1 MRKSSRPSRLR
12 SMAVRLPLLA
22 LAGSVAPLFCVGL
35 LAAQELP
42 RQIAWT
48 AYDVGSA
55 GYNQAVAMG
64 SALKNELGVDLRV
77 LPGRNDV
84 ARQVPLRDGRV
95 QFSATGVGA
104 SYLAQEGVQEF
115 GAREWGPQKVRVL
128 LASNA
133 DSNLS
138 IGVAA
143 DLGIETMADLAGK
156 RVAWVVGSPSLN
168 ENITA
173 LLHFADLTWDDVE
186 RVDFPGFG
194 VSWEGI
200 VNDQVDAAFAA
211 TTSGQ
216 AYQLESSPR
225 GLFWPPTP
233 HDDEE
238 GWARLQSMAPFFVPN
253 MASQG
258 AGLSEDRQHEG
269 PAYPYPVLIAYDTQE
284 SDLVH
289 AMTKAL
295 VDLFPEYDGASPGI
309 NGWALDRQVFD
320 WVVPYHE
327 GAIRYFEEIGVWS
340 EDLQAHNDAL
350 VERQEVLAAAW
361 EEMVAEA
368 PEDEEA
374 FLEAWMARRA
384 EALEAAGMDPIYR

>member
-1 MRKSSRPSRLR
+1 MIQGCKDHLSLRRLSALTAGGFAA
-12 SMAVRLPLLA
+12 SMLFV
-22 LAGSVAPLFCVGL
+22 AG
-35 LAAQELP
+35 LAAEELP
-42 RQIAWT
+42 SQVAWT

-64 SALKNELGVDLRV
+64 GALKNNMNVDLRV

-115 GAREWGPQKVRVL
+115 GAPEWGPQKVRVL
-128 LASNA
+128 LSSNA

-138 IGVAA
+138 VGVAA
-143 DLGIETMADLAGK
+143 DLGIETFADLEGK

-168 ENITA
+168 ENVTA
-173 LLHFADLTWDDVE
+173 LLAFANLTWDDVE
-186 RVDFPGFG
+186 RVEFPGFG
-194 VSWEGI
+194 AAWEGI
-200 VNDQVDAAFAA
+200 INDQVDAAFAT

-216 AYQLESSPR
+216 AYQLEASPR
-225 GLFWPPTP
+225 GLYWPPVP

-238 GWARLQSMAPFFVPN
+238 GWARLTANAPFFVPN
-253 MASQG
+253 MATAG
-258 AGLSEDRQHEG
+258 ATLSEENPHEG
-269 PAYPYPVLIAYDTQE
+269 AAYPYPVLIAYDTQD
-284 SDLVH
+284 SDLVY

-309 NGWALDRQVFD
+309 NGWALDRQIFD

-327 GAIRYFEEIGVWS
+327 GAIRYFEEIGVWN
-340 EDLQAHNDAL
+340 EEFQAHNDAL
-350 VERQEVLAAAW
+350 IERQEVLAAAW
-361 EEMVAEA
+361 EEMSE
-368 PEDEEA
+368 EDIDDEEA
-374 FLEAWMARRA
+374 FLEAWMAKRA
-384 EALEAAGMDPIYR
+384 EALEAAGMDPVYR

>member
-1 MRKSSRPSRLR
+1 MMVRN
-12 SMAVRLPLLA
+12 ANRLPLQRLLVPAVAGLA
-22 LAGSVAPLFCVGL
+22 SSLLWLGSVS
-35 LAAQELP
+35 AQELP
-42 RQIAWT
+42 GQVAWT

-64 SALKNELGVDLRV
+64 SALKNNLGVDLRV

-115 GAREWGPQKVRVL
+115 GAPEWGPQKVRVL

-143 DLGIETMADLAGK
+143 DLGIETMADLEGK

-194 VSWEGI
+194 AAWEGI

-238 GWARLQSMAPFFVPN
+238 GWQRLKSMAPFFVPN

-258 AGLSEDRQHEG
+258 AGLSEENQHEG

-284 SDLVH
+284 SDLVY

-327 GAIRYFEEIGVWS
+327 GAIRYFEEIGVWN

-350 VERQEVLAAAW
+350 VERQEILAAAW
-361 EEMVAEA
+361 EEMET
-368 PEDEEA
+368 EDASDGEA
-374 FLEAWMARRA
+374 FLEGWMSKRA
-384 EALEAAGMDPIYR
+384 EALEAAGLDPVYR

>member
-1 MRKSSRPSRLR
+1 MPVL
-12 SMAVRLPLLA
+12 AVASFAASLLW
-22 LAGSVAPLFCVGL
+22 LGSLS
-35 LAAQELP
+35 AQELP
-42 RQIAWT
+42 RQVAWT

-64 SALKNELGVDLRV
+64 SALKNNLGVDLRV

-95 QFSATGVGA
+95 QFSSTGVGA

-115 GAREWGPQKVRVL
+115 GAPEWGPQKVRVL

-143 DLGIETMADLAGK
+143 DLGIETMADLEGK

-194 VSWEGI
+194 AAWEGI

-238 GWARLQSMAPFFVPN
+238 GWQRLKSMPPFFVPN

-258 AGLSEDRQHEG
+258 AGLSKEAPVESA
-269 PAYPYPVLIAYDTQE
+269 AYPYPILHTLDDRKADEVY
-284 SDLVH
+284 
-289 AMTKAL
+289 AMTKAM
-295 VDLFPEYDGASPGI
+295 VETFPMYKDAAPG
-309 NGWALDRQVFD
+309 NDGWALEQQNLE
-320 WVVPYHE
+320 WVAPYHE
-327 GAIRYFEEIGVWS
+327 GAIRFYKEKGMWT
-340 EDLQAHNDAL
+340 DAHQKHNDML
-350 VERQEVLAAAW
+350 VKRQEILADTWKKVLAQKLDGDAHMSAW
-361 EEMVAEA
+361 QKA
-368 PEDEEA
+368 
-374 FLEAWMARRA
+374 RA
-384 EALEAAGMDPIYR
+384 EALRAADMEVVLEKW